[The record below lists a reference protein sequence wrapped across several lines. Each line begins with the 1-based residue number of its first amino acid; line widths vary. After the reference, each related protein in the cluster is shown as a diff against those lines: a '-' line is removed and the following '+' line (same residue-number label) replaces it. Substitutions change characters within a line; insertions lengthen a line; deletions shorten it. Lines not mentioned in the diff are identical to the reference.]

1 MLSVYFTVFDVECMT
16 TEEWVVPINKY
27 ALFQFVKQNSDHV
40 ESDEYIS
47 SVIEHVLESHNDSIS
62 MKYVDKSVINRLRS
76 TIREMLGKYTLSG
89 RKGGRQ
95 QTNLLDKWTKST
107 YSLRLD
113 GIKRKME
120 QDLEWEAKRRKIV
133 ENELTNAK
141 NYERLLK
148 KRNRELA
155 AQLIRRAI
163 KNQEKCNSTPK
174 RRYSKSY
181 RRKKKHIL
189 MECVKE
195 KFEMMKE
202 EGYNPKQIE
211 VCDLYGNAVKFLS
224 PDFEPSDKSNSSI
237 DVEKGNFP

>member
-1 MLSVYFTVFDVECMT
+1 MCLLTS
-16 TEEWVVPINKY
+16 

-47 SVIEHVLESHNDSIS
+47 SVIEHVFESHNDSIS
-62 MKYVDKSVINRLRS
+62 MKYVDKSIINRLRS

-148 KRNRELA
+148 KRDRELA

-224 PDFEPSDKSNSSI
+224 PDFEPSDKLNSSI